1 MNFIHELLLQLYA
14 VDCNVLLFING
25 HHCFSADLFMY
36 MVSDK
41 MVWLPLYLFL
51 FLYIG
56 YSFGWRRAITSLVL
70 IVLCL
75 VLTDQISSSF
85 IRSAVCRMRPANP
98 DNPLSA
104 FIHTVNDYH
113 GGSYGFPSSHAA
125 NTAGLTCFCVFVLRR
140 RWLSWVMVGWMVLVC
155 YSRMYLGV
163 HYPSDILAGWL
174 LGFLCMQLV
183 RITYIRVR
191 DLNMTTRNLLP
202 AFSYSVE

>member
-1 MNFIHELLLQLYA
+1 
-14 VDCNVLLFING
+14 
-25 HHCFSADLFMY
+25 
-36 MVSDK
+36 
-41 MVWLPLYLFL
+41 
-51 FLYIG
+51 
-56 YSFGWRRAITSLVL
+56 
-70 IVLCL
+70 
-75 VLTDQISSSF
+75 
-85 IRSAVCRMRPANP
+85 MRPANP
-98 DNPLSA
+98 DNPLSV

>member
-1 MNFIHELLLQLYA
+1 MNFIHELLLQFYA

-25 HHCFSADLFMY
+25 HHCLSTDFFMY

-56 YSFGWRRAITSLVL
+56 YSFGWRKAITSLVL

-125 NTAGLTCFCVFVLRR
+125 NTAGLTFFCVFVLRR
-140 RWLSWVMVGWMVLVC
+140 RWLSWVMVGWMMLVC

-174 LGFLCMQLV
+174 LGFLCMQSV
-183 RITYIRVR
+183 RFAYVRVR

-202 AFSYSVE
+202 AFCCSVK

>member
-98 DNPLSA
+98 DNPLSV
-104 FIHTVNDYH
+104 FIHTVNGYH

>member
-1 MNFIHELLLQLYA
+1 MNFIHELLLQFYA

-25 HHCFSADLFMY
+25 HHCFSTDFFMY

-56 YSFGWRRAITSLVL
+56 YSFGWRKAITSLVL

-125 NTAGLTCFCVFVLRR
+125 NTAGLTFFCVFVLRR
-140 RWLSWVMVGWMVLVC
+140 RWLSWVMVGWMMLVC

-174 LGFLCMQLV
+174 LGFLCMQSV
-183 RITYIRVR
+183 RFAYIKVR
-191 DLNMTTRNLLP
+191 DLNMTTRHLLP
-202 AFSYSVE
+202 AFRCSVK